1 MLPVRSTTA
10 AASVSSPNAVA
21 AISRTAL
28 TSSAVRMRAGPPAR
42 SAGVFWVW
50 TPALAQRRSARAATL
65 ARGTES
71 RLDLAYL
78 SDEAPRIVRAG
89 ALELLE
95 QLIERCAHRRIGLAR
110 R

>member
-1 MLPVRSTTA
+1 MFPVRSTTA
-10 AASVSSPNAVA
+10 AASVSSPSAVA

-28 TSSAVRMRAGPPAR
+28 TSAAVRMRAGPPAR
-42 SAGVFWVW
+42 SAGVFCVW

-65 ARGTES
+65 TRRTEG

-78 SDEAPRIVRAG
+78 GDEAPRVVGAR

-95 QLIERCAHRRIGLAR
+95 ELVERAT
-110 R
+110 